1 MRRLFAGIVAT
12 LVVIATAN
20 VVAQAPNKH
29 FMWTVSA
36 PGAPP
41 TYLVGSL
48 HILTR
53 DYYPLSARIE
63 QAFAQSKI
71 LIEEVDIDEMT
82 APGTVMAVM
91 GKALFTDGRTLDQV
105 ISPALYKE
113 VIARGEKAGLPAA
126 ALQRMK
132 PWLAAVSLTVPALTA
147 AGFNSELGVDKY
159 FFDKAKKAGLERRAL
174 ETVPYQIDR
183 LDQMAPAVQE
193 AMLKSAIADID
204 NQVANVKTIAD
215 AWARGDTM
223 TIERQ
228 LLTAFLESPVI
239 YERMLVER
247 NRNWVEPVETCLKQK
262 TACFVVVGAAH
273 LVGPHSLIALLQ
285 KKGYKVEQQ

>member
-1 MRRLFAGIVAT
+1 MRRLFTCLAVVV
-12 LVVIATAN
+12 LVGAASAL
-20 VVAQAPNKH
+20 AQAPKKT
-29 FMWTVSA
+29 FMWIVSA

-48 HILTR
+48 HILTP

-63 QAFAQSKI
+63 QAFAQSKV

-105 ISPALYKE
+105 ITPALYKE
-113 VIARGEKAGLPAA
+113 VITRGEKAGLPAA

-132 PWLAAVSLTVPALTA
+132 PWLAAVSLTVPALSA
-147 AGFNSELGVDKY
+147 AGFNTELGVDKY

-204 NQVANVKTIAD
+204 NQVSNVKTIAD
-215 AWARGDTM
+215 AWARGDAT

-228 LLTAFLESPVI
+228 LLAAFLESPVI

-247 NRNWVEPVETCLKQK
+247 NRNWIEPVETCLKQK

-273 LVGPHSLIALLQ
+273 LVGPHSVIALLQ